1 MKVDLCILVF
11 VFLVHSSQCSLPHH
25 PPYFRIGQY
34 IQNPFIHIAVI
45 LCYDQSSPVCTVRV
59 SANTCIRRDEKQV
72 APVTTP
78 FKKSRVPQGWARV
91 QGRQSP
97 FHLTFLWVANQ
108 NTETHTETRR
118 VFCCFFALAQLC
130 SGTRLLLSHNAPL
143 THHITSTHP
152 HPPFTCTFLAFISIL
167 LPNTHNLQI
176 QCQHQRPG

>member
-1 MKVDLCILVF
+1 MLSPT
-11 VFLVHSSQCSLPHH
+11 SS
-25 PPYFRIGQY
+25 PYFRIGQY
-34 IQNPFIHIAVI
+34 IQSPFIHIAVI

-59 SANTCIRRDEKQV
+59 SANTYIRRDEKQV

-97 FHLTFLWVANQ
+97 FHLTFSLGGKSKHR
-108 NTETHTETRR
+108 NTQRR
-118 VFCCFFALAQLC
+118 DAFFVVFFALAQLC

-167 LPNTHNLQI
+167 LPNTRILQI